1 MVSKIDQILVKSADF
16 KTAKS
21 GKTNGDESSFS
32 SVLSQEISQNGQV
45 KAQGKE
51 TVKNQNSDSSKYLEK
66 ENSQEL
72 VSEENEVLEQSQFIE
87 PLPMVLVHLDFA
99 KETAQAKEQSVA
111 PDVDLNVDNA
121 EQKTLLQTQ
130 FTQVVVKPMAENEMD
145 SQNDVFT
152 LIGDTQSSKSTDLS
166 SEQTQQTSQTS
177 EILQDAI
184 TAKPSVEAKVEN
196 IAIDEPLE
204 NQEQIEK
211 MPTSSLRQS
220 EFAQELETK
229 VEKSDNTIA
238 QKDKIDF
245 DDAKPKTQVKSQDE
259 QSANNVHDV
268 KIEPKQVDFSQED
281 KIDFDDA
288 KPKTQVKSQDE
299 QSANN
304 VHDVKIEP
312 KQVDFSQAVYKA
324 DTVTGTQ
331 GKEVVDQ
338 VVKHI
343 ESNFDSKT
351 SEFSFN
357 LYPKELGKVAVKM
370 LVENGMLIVEFVA
383 SNAKTQ
389 SLLNA
394 NANQIRELLQTP
406 MLQKQMQ
413 FVDGSQNAQPHDY
426 LKDENHNNQNANQ
439 NFEQDE
445 QNQNSKDSEQQFTED
460 FLSVMQMMKETQVL
474 ESW

>member
-268 KIEPKQVDFSQED
+268 KIEPKQVDFSQ
-281 KIDFDDA
+281 
-288 KPKTQVKSQDE
+288 
-299 QSANN
+299 
-304 VHDVKIEP
+304 
-312 KQVDFSQAVYKA
+312 AVYKA

-439 NFEQDE
+439 NFEQNE
-445 QNQNSKDSEQQFTED
+445 QNQSQKDSEQQFTAD

>member
-268 KIEPKQVDFSQED
+268 KIEPKQVDFSQ
-281 KIDFDDA
+281 
-288 KPKTQVKSQDE
+288 
-299 QSANN
+299 
-304 VHDVKIEP
+304 
-312 KQVDFSQAVYKA
+312 AVYKA

>member
-32 SVLSQEISQNGQV
+32 SVLSQEINQNGQV

-152 LIGDTQSSKSTDLS
+152 LISDTQSSKSTDLS

-238 QKDKIDF
+238 QK
-245 DDAKPKTQVKSQDE
+245 
-259 QSANNVHDV
+259 
-268 KIEPKQVDFSQED
+268 D

-439 NFEQDE
+439 NFEQNE
-445 QNQNSKDSEQQFTED
+445 QNQSQKDSEQQFTAD

>member
-268 KIEPKQVDFSQED
+268 KIEPKQVDFSQ
-281 KIDFDDA
+281 
-288 KPKTQVKSQDE
+288 
-299 QSANN
+299 
-304 VHDVKIEP
+304 
-312 KQVDFSQAVYKA
+312 AVYKA

-445 QNQNSKDSEQQFTED
+445 QNQNSKDSEQQFTAD